1 MEPPPLT
8 RSQLE
13 GILASPRVIS
23 KMIRQ
28 LFFSVV
34 LSLIATAALA
44 AEMTRPGHAPGNSP
58 ISAGVFRLWPN
69 VAPALRQSAQ
79 RPNGVAVLNSSGQV
93 AFVTTKYS
101 GAVTN
106 SAGLSSSSPVFDGA
120 AAGMDGTGATDNQSK
135 FSTLLTAATASASGG
150 YIHVGCG
157 TYLFD
162 SSMSATVANAEKLI
176 IRGDGSYCTK
186 FLFHN
191 TNGLT
196 INHAGKFSAS
206 ELDGISF
213 LTDAANSYN
222 ALTITST
229 SGTSQPGQS
238 PVNDYRDLTFI
249 GADCAPSD
257 TCSDFWANAFTMT
270 GISNVNIWGGLC
282 AGLPNA
288 FGNGNCYGFS
298 GTGKGAYPASIALN
312 FFGTLAYGCNVALTY
327 GSYAEGITLNAV
339 NFTACHKG
347 VNTASSTADQDGLD
361 ISNSQMETD
370 VCGVCITNTTFNN
383 ENIFGSTFIPHTGDG
398 IQVGG
403 VGFNINGNS
412 ISGADSDV
420 GNAINFPLGT
430 SGLGGIVQNNQLGNT
445 QYGINV
451 AAGIGV
457 IAIFKDNR
465 WGAPGRGTSAKF
477 NIGSRVTG
485 GIEILDREPATFAQ
499 LPACSTLTAY
509 SQMFVIDAP
518 TSSAYYGEVRTGR
531 GTQRST
537 LACDAAHWRID

>member
-1 MEPPPLT
+1 
-8 RSQLE
+8 
-13 GILASPRVIS
+13 
-23 KMIRQ
+23 
-28 LFFSVV
+28 
-34 LSLIATAALA
+34 
-44 AEMTRPGHAPGNSP
+44 
-58 ISAGVFRLWPN
+58 
-69 VAPALRQSAQ
+69 
-79 RPNGVAVLNSSGQV
+79 
-93 AFVTTKYS
+93 
-101 GAVTN
+101 
-106 SAGLSSSSPVFDGA
+106 
-120 AAGMDGTGATDNQSK
+120 
-135 FSTLLTAATASASGG
+135 
-150 YIHVGCG
+150 
-157 TYLFD
+157 
-162 SSMSATVANAEKLI
+162 
-176 IRGDGSYCTK
+176 
-186 FLFHN
+186 
-191 TNGLT
+191 
-196 INHAGKFSAS
+196 
-206 ELDGISF
+206 
-213 LTDAANSYN
+213 
-222 ALTITST
+222 
-229 SGTSQPGQS
+229 
-238 PVNDYRDLTFI
+238 
-249 GADCAPSD
+249 
-257 TCSDFWANAFTMT
+257 
-270 GISNVNIWGGLC
+270 
-282 AGLPNA
+282 
-288 FGNGNCYGFS
+288 
-298 GTGKGAYPASIALN
+298 
-312 FFGTLAYGCNVALTY
+312 
-327 GSYAEGITLNAV
+327 
-339 NFTACHKG
+339 
-347 VNTASSTADQDGLD
+347 
-361 ISNSQMETD
+361 METD